1 LLIIIDD
8 GEGWYVVKGD
18 VTISGKVLVTLCH
31 RTDVDV
37 KPVITEVKP
46 DGVIHYYTRYFDNP
60 AFSYW
65 EFYDDGK

>member
-1 LLIIIDD
+1 MQYKVICQ
-8 GEGWYVVKGD
+8 EGSSVPYE
-18 VTISGKVLVTLCH
+18 IEASGTCTLCH